1 MLDRIFC
8 KEASGYFVL
17 TGYSSPMTTKFIDR
31 IGAGLLL
38 MGLLPLG
45 STSTLAA
52 EATTAE
58 NVQPSPVGSLIR
70 SADDGWLD
78 VSGFL
83 DQAYGFLPV
92 VVPITEPAVGLGAV
106 GALAFIDKPQG
117 EAGAGF
123 GRPNISVVGA
133 LGTDNG
139 TQGAMAL
146 DMRYWMDD
154 RLQSLIAGVKASVNL
169 DYYGSNEQGYKNKS
183 PRSYKIDLTGAGGQ
197 ARYRLGDSQNWLGL
211 GYVLATTKATFDQ
224 EGLFADSGSN
234 IRLGAVNFA
243 FNHDSRDN
251 MFTPRSGQYF
261 EVSALLF
268 NEALGSDRDFTRL
281 GMNAMQYTPLGPKWS
296 LGVREVA
303 TFNYGDAPFYMLPYV
318 YMRGVPAMRYQGDQ
332 VMQLEGELR
341 WQFWQRVSVVGF
353 GGVGAAV
360 KDFRDLSRTSDAAAG
375 GVGLRYE
382 IARKYGLHAGLD
394 VAWGR
399 DGPAV
404 YIQVGSAWMRP

>member
-1 MLDRIFC
+1 
-8 KEASGYFVL
+8 
-17 TGYSSPMTTKFIDR
+17 MTTRFIDR
-31 IGAGLLL
+31 LGVGLLL
-38 MGLLPLG
+38 VGPLLLG
-45 STSTLAA
+45 STPTLAA
-52 EATTAE
+52 DTAAAE
-58 NVQPSPVGSLIR
+58 RAPPSPVGSLIR

-106 GALAFIDKPQG
+106 GALAFIDKPQA

-139 TQGAMAL
+139 TQGAMAG
-146 DMRYWMDD
+146 DMRYWMGD
-154 RLQSLIAGVKASVNL
+154 RLQTLVGGIQASIHL
-169 DYYGSNEQGYKNKS
+169 DYYGSGAQGYQNQT
-183 PRSYKIDLTGAGGQ
+183 PRSYKIDLAGVGGQ
-197 ARYRLGDSQNWLGL
+197 ARYRLGESQNWLGV
-211 GYVLATTKATFDQ
+211 GYVLATTEATFDQ
-224 EGLFADSGSN
+224 EGPPVGSGGD
-234 IRLGAVNFA
+234 IRLGGVNLA

-251 MFTPRSGQYF
+251 IFTPRSGQYF
-261 EVSALLF
+261 ELAATLF
-268 NEALGSDRDFTRL
+268 NQAVGSDRDFSRVSA
-281 GMNAMQYTPLGPKWS
+281 NAMQYRPLGPQWS
-296 LGVREVA
+296 LGVRESM
-303 TFNYGDAPFYMLPYV
+303 TLSYGDAPFYMQPFV
-318 YMRGVPAMRYQGDQ
+318 FMRGVPAMRYQGDK

-360 KDFRDLSRTSDAAAG
+360 KDFRELSRTSDVAAG

-382 IARKYGLHAGLD
+382 IARKYGVHAGFD

-399 DGPAV
+399 DGPAA
-404 YIQVGSAWMRP
+404 YIQIGSAWMRP